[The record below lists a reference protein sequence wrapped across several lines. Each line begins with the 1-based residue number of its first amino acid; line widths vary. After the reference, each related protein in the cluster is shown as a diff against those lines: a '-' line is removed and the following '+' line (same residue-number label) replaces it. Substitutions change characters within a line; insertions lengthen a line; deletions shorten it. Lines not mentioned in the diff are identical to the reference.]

1 MPEFHDQ
8 ARDAGRDPC
17 RRRGTARL
25 PSRLA
30 ALFGAGLLACVATA
44 PATSVRDPASEV
56 NTFIGTQGE
65 GNTFPGASAP
75 FGLIQ
80 VSPITEHYAGYRY
93 DDPKIRGFGHSFVSG
108 AGCWEQGGQV
118 AVLPVAGS
126 IGPGGDF
133 DTSDPK
139 AASFDYRHYAAP
151 YTHAGEVG
159 SAGYYR
165 VQLLDAGGRADGGI
179 DVEATARTRA
189 AAERYTFAADA
200 RTGHVLVNVG
210 QANEKHEVVGS
221 VVEVVGDRVVE
232 GKLVTKSFCGG
243 TQYTTWFRL
252 EFDRPFKA
260 FGTWDKDG
268 AVPGSRRSVGGQ
280 WEAAN
285 GAWLDFDLA
294 DGRTVTASSA
304 ISHVDADG
312 ARRNLDAD
320 GRSDG
325 RLLPFDEMRALAQ
338 SAWRK
343 ELMSVRIEGARTA
356 DRRVFYTA
364 LYHALLQPMTGSDAD
379 GRYRGYDDAIHVA
392 EGWTYY
398 EYFSLWDTYRSQNQL
413 LAMLRPSRARDIA
426 RSMLAI
432 HAQMGWLPRWGYANF
447 ETNVM
452 TGDPVTPWLVDL
464 WRFGAL
470 QGREREAWDALWQNA
485 NGRPPA
491 MSRAEGR
498 AGNDTY
504 LAQGFVPYDRASTS
518 KGMDADP
525 RHGGS
530 ATLEYALA
538 DCALSQMATGLGE
551 TAAAASLRAR
561 AGNWQR
567 VWDPAV
573 RDPEL
578 DFRGF
583 PRPRIEGGAFFQPTH
598 GEYSPR
604 SDKGFHE
611 GTAWQYQW
619 LVQDDVPG
627 LVAAMGGLDAARA
640 RLDAFFAYDALV
652 GDLQGG
658 ARANW
663 VVGPY
668 SYYNQYRYNPN
679 NEPDLHAPWMYV
691 LLGQPWKTDVV
702 VRAAQ
707 ALFRDAPDG
716 VTGNDD
722 LGTMSAW
729 YLFSAL
735 GMYPAVPGTGQL
747 LLHAPRYPRVEI
759 DLEGGGTLVLEAPGV
774 DPGKAQSIAGVAV
787 DGDAH
792 PQSWI
797 DWSVLREGGN
807 IAYTLTDAPSGD
819 ALPVDGWGTHPADLP
834 MSPCASPTASVA
846 GNSP

>member
-1 MPEFHDQ
+1 M
-8 ARDAGRDPC
+8 AVSRDGS
-17 RRRGTARL
+17 RRF
-25 PSRLA
+25 LA
-30 ALFGAGLLACVATA
+30 AAGCAALLCAGLPACA
-44 PATSVRDPASEV
+44 PALAASRAVLHDPVREV
-56 NTFIGTQGE
+56 DTFIGTQGE

-75 FGLIQ
+75 FGLVQ
-80 VSPITEHYAGYRY
+80 VGPITDHYAGYRY

-108 AGCWEQGGQV
+108 AGCWAQGGQV
-118 AVLPVAGS
+118 AVLPVTGS

-139 AASFDYRHYAAP
+139 ASSFDYRRYAAA
-151 YTHAGEVG
+151 YTHDGEVG
-159 SAGYYR
+159 EAGYYR
-165 VQLLDAGGRADGGI
+165 VHLFGANDGRGGGI
-179 DVEATARTRA
+179 DAEATALTRA
-189 AAERYTFAADA
+189 AAERYTFAPDA
-200 RTGHVLVNVG
+200 KTGHVLVNVG

-221 VVEVVGDRVVE
+221 VIEIVGDRVVQ
-232 GKLVTKSFCGG
+232 GKLVTNSFCGG
-243 TQYTTWFRL
+243 AQYATWFRI
-252 EFDRPFKA
+252 EFDRPFKG

-268 AVPGSRRSVGGQ
+268 GVPGSRRSVGVQ
-280 WEAAN
+280 WDVAN
-285 GAWLDFDLA
+285 GAWLDFDLQGA
-294 DGRTVTASSA
+294 RSVTATSA
-304 ISHVDADG
+304 ISHVDAEG

-320 GRSDG
+320 GKRDG
-325 RLLPFDEMRALAQ
+325 RLLPFDAMRAQAQ
-338 SAWRK
+338 AAWRR
-343 ELMSVRIEGARTA
+343 ELASVRIEGASDA
-356 DRRVFYTA
+356 DRAVFYTA

-379 GRYRGYDDAIHVA
+379 GRYRGYDDFIHRA
-392 EGWTYY
+392 DDWTYY

-413 LAMLRPSRARDIA
+413 LAMLRPRRARDIA

-432 HAQMGWLPRWGYANF
+432 HDQMGWLPRWGYANF

-470 QGREREAWDALWQNA
+470 QGRAREAWDALWQNA

-491 MSRAEGR
+491 MSRAQGR

-504 LAQGFVPYDRASTS
+504 LADGFVPYDRASPS
-518 KGMDADP
+518 KGMDTDE

-538 DCALSQMATGLGE
+538 DCALSQMASALGE
-551 TAAAASLRAR
+551 NEAAATLRAR
-561 AGNWQR
+561 AGHWRR
-567 VWDPAV
+567 VWDPDV
-573 RDPEL
+573 RDPSL

-583 PRPRIEGGAFFQPTH
+583 PRPRIEGGAFFVPAH
-598 GEYSPR
+598 GDYSPR
-604 SDKGFHE
+604 SDQGFHE

-619 LVQDDVPG
+619 LVQQDVPG
-627 LVAAMGGLDAARA
+627 LVAAMGGPDQARA

-652 GDLQGG
+652 ADLQGG

-691 LLGQPWKTDVV
+691 LLGQPWKTGVV

-735 GMYPAVPGTGQL
+735 GLYPAVPGTGQL
-747 LLHAPRYPRVEI
+747 LLHAPRFPRVEI
-759 DLEGGGTLVLEAPGV
+759 DLEDGGMLAIEAPGA
-774 DPGKAQSIAGVAV
+774 DPRKPQYVAGVTV
-787 DGDAH
+787 DGAAH
-792 PQSWI
+792 PRSWI
-797 DWSVLREGGN
+797 DWAALRGGG
-807 IAYTLTDAPSGD
+807 IAYALTGKP
-819 ALPVDGWGTHPADLP
+819 PVDGWGTRAADLP
-834 MSPCASPTASVA
+834 VSPCAAT
-846 GNSP
+846 GE

>member
-1 MPEFHDQ
+1 MAM
-8 ARDAGRDPC
+8 ARDGEAALGARPGF
-17 RRRGTARL
+17 RRGVL
-25 PSRLA
+25 LC
-30 ALFGAGLLACVATA
+30 AGLLACAAVMAGTA
-44 PATSVRDPASEV
+44 PAPATASSKAASSSRDPARDV
-56 NTFIGTQGE
+56 DTFIGTQGE

-80 VSPITEHYAGYRY
+80 VSPITDHYAGYRH

-108 AGCWEQGGQV
+108 AGCWAQGGQV
-118 AVLPVAGS
+118 AVLPVTGS

-133 DTSDPK
+133 DTADPK
-139 AASFDYRHYAAP
+139 AASFDYRKYATP
-151 YTHAGEVG
+151 YTHAGEAG
-159 SAGYYR
+159 EAGYYR
-165 VQLLDAGGRADGGI
+165 VHLLDARGGGAGGI
-179 DVEATARTRA
+179 DAEATALTRA
-189 AAERYTFAADA
+189 AAERYTFAPGAK
-200 RTGHVLVNVG
+200 TGHVLVNVG

-221 VVEVVGDRVVE
+221 VVEVVGDRVVQ
-232 GKLVTKSFCGG
+232 GKLVTNSFCGG
-243 TQYTTWFRL
+243 AQYTTWFRI

-268 AVPGSRRSVGGQ
+268 GVPGSRRSVGVQ
-280 WEAAN
+280 WDVAN
-285 GAWLDFDLA
+285 GAWLDFDL
-294 DGRTVTASSA
+294 DGARSVTATSA

-320 GRSDG
+320 GRRDG
-325 RLLPFDEMRALAQ
+325 KLLSFDAMRAQAQ
-338 SAWRK
+338 AAWRR
-343 ELMSVRIEGARTA
+343 ELASIRVEGAGDA
-356 DRRVFYTA
+356 DRAVFYTA

-379 GRYRGYDDAIHVA
+379 GRYRGYDDLVHRAD
-392 EGWTYY
+392 GWTYY

-413 LAMLRPSRARDIA
+413 LAMLRPQRARDIA

-491 MSRAEGR
+491 MSRAQGR

-504 LAQGFVPYDRASTS
+504 LADGFVPYDRAYPS
-518 KGMDADP
+518 KGMDADQH
-525 RHGGS
+525 HGGS

-551 TAAAASLRAR
+551 TSAAAALRGR
-561 AGNWQR
+561 AGNWRR
-567 VWDPAV
+567 VWDAGV
-573 RDPEL
+573 RDPSL
-578 DFRGF
+578 DFQGF
-583 PRPRIEGGAFFQPTH
+583 PRPRIEDGSFFVPTH
-598 GEYSPR
+598 GAYSPR
-604 SDKGFHE
+604 SDQGFHE

-627 LVAAMGGLDAARA
+627 LVVAMGGLDAARA
-640 RLDAFFAYDALV
+640 RLDAFFAYDALAV
-652 GDLQGG
+652 DPRGG

-691 LLGQPWKTDVV
+691 LLGQPWKTDLV

-729 YLFSAL
+729 YLFGAL

-747 LLHAPRYPRVEI
+747 LLHAPRFPRVEI
-759 DLEGGGTLVLEAPGV
+759 DLEGGRTLVLEAPGA
-774 DPGKAQSIAGVAV
+774 DARKPQYIAGVAV
-787 DGDAH
+787 DGTAH

-797 DWSVLREGGN
+797 DWSALRDGGTV
-807 IAYTLTDAPSGD
+807 AYALTGNP
-819 ALPVDGWGTHPADLP
+819 PVDGWGTHPADLP
-834 MSPCASPTASVA
+834 VSPCATD
-846 GNSP
+846 GLTN